1 VGFTD
6 LSSATAGE
14 RQSLGGIVATRLFD
28 LSPELCV
35 LAVLGDRSARCARG
49 VRFVPV
55 GPIGGGEMK
64 TNTFGEAS
72 GSAPESAQRFAA
84 QVEAA
89 IADLEQRFPAG
100 MGAVELALA
109 ERIRAALE
117 RLLECSRQLAKDGLI
132 VTGST
137 GQPRPHQLL
146 KTEQDLRREI
156 GDSLQALARQ
166 AEQGALFA
174 QARDLT
180 RARPGR
186 VEEESP

>member
-1 VGFTD
+1 MNT
-6 LSSATAGE
+6 
-14 RQSLGGIVATRLFD
+14 
-28 LSPELCV
+28 
-35 LAVLGDRSARCARG
+35 
-49 VRFVPV
+49 
-55 GPIGGGEMK
+55 K
-64 TNTFGEAS
+64 TGGEAS

-84 QVEAA
+84 QAEAA

-117 RLLECSRQLAKDGLI
+117 RLLECGRQLAKDGL
-132 VTGST
+132 VVSGST

-146 KTEQDLRREI
+146 KAEQDLRREI

-174 QARDLT
+174 EARELT
-180 RARPGR
+180 RKRSGCGEA
-186 VEEESP
+186 ESR